1 MKIRSWLLALT
12 LGVVGTLA
20 AGKAGAVLY
29 SVDFGSPPHT
39 VGQPPVTG
47 AGPAPRN
54 TVSAISSGTPT
65 VAGAALDL
73 ADQPCAFSSY
83 DGEGDQLKLDL
94 TDLPSAPSYTI
105 AADVLVAAGDPD
117 GVFSFLFDT
126 PEVRTIHF
134 NRDETVSV
142 FVPGSGDNTIGVYK
156 LGAMVH
162 LDVDIYLELDM
173 WTIKL
178 NGTEFYTGDFGGAS
192 ALESVRIGT
201 SVVPSPPRCLAAIDN
216 LVITEGAGL
225 ADGGCDRLTMGDLVT
240 GTVYNV
246 GDSFLT
252 EGVGV
257 QVRRFATQV
266 GACGA
271 PYSSGTAAVT
281 NAGEACGAGKE
292 LQINNVT
299 LDFDFGATVTDV
311 VIPFGEYGGTVSLE
325 INGDCQVVENL
336 VDLSGTSL
344 GGVAITVWDAGVVGQ
359 GCGVIRLGGDVSGLA
374 IGGQELYIDGLSYCT
389 FCPELVRSAFDD
401 QTNGST
407 YHVGDSFTSGGAT
420 HTFHNFFWP
429 GATCSTV
436 DPNGVATIGNAQE
449 ACGGGKE
456 LGLNNI
462 NDRIDFGTRVDWLA
476 LNYGEYGG
484 NVNLRINGDCRNL
497 DNLSD
502 VNGSTVGGV
511 KVWAIDYGTPD
522 QSCGIFYAIGSIDN
536 FRIGGQE
543 FWIDNVRACPSGTAT
558 VMGPLGDANGA
569 IRLSPSWP
577 NPARE
582 SATLRFSLAS
592 AGHVRM
598 TVYDVGGR
606 VVRTLVDGPQ
616 TAGQHDVQWDGND
629 DRGSRLPAGVY
640 SYRVQSGGSSRA
652 RRLVLLP

>member
-1 MKIRSWLLALT
+1 MRIRSWLLALT
-12 LGVVGTLA
+12 LGVVGSLV
-20 AGKAGAVLY
+20 AGQARAVLY

-54 TVSAISSGTPT
+54 TISEILSGTPT
-65 VAGAALDL
+65 VVGAALDL

-83 DGEGDQLKLDL
+83 DGVGDQLMLDL
-94 TDLPSAPSYTI
+94 TDLPAAPSYTLSV
-105 AADVLVAAGDPD
+105 DVLVAAGEPD
-117 GVFSFLFDT
+117 GALSVLFDT
-126 PEVRTIHF
+126 PEVRSIHF
-134 NRDETVSV
+134 HPDETVSV
-142 FVPGSGDNTIGVYK
+142 FVPGGDSADIGVYK
-156 LGAMVH
+156 LGHAVH

-173 WTIKL
+173 WTIEL
-178 NGTEFYTGDFGGAS
+178 NGAEVYTGDFGGAS
-192 ALESVRIGT
+192 ALESIRVGT
-201 SVVPSPPRCLAAIDN
+201 NVVPAPPHILAAIDN
-216 LVITEGAGL
+216 LIVSEGANL

-246 GDSFLT
+246 GDDFAT
-252 EGVGV
+252 EGVTFH
-257 QVRRFATQV
+257 VRRFATEV

-271 PYSSGTAAVT
+271 PYAYGSATVT
-281 NAGEACGAGKE
+281 NGGQACGAGKE
-292 LQINNVT
+292 IAINNVA
-299 LDFDFGATVTDV
+299 LDLDFGATVTDV

-325 INGDCQVVENL
+325 INGDCQVAENFI
-336 VDLSGTSL
+336 DLSGTTL
-344 GGVAITVWDAGVVGQ
+344 GGVAITVWDGGVAGQ
-359 GCGVIRLGGDVSGLA
+359 GCGVIRLGGDVSTLA
-374 IGGQELYIDGLSYCT
+374 IGGQELYIDGLSYCI
-389 FCPELVRSAFDD
+389 FCPELVRTAFDD
-401 QTNGST
+401 QTNGSM

-429 GATCSTV
+429 GATCSIV
-436 DPNGVATIGNAQE
+436 DPNGVATIGNAQL

-522 QSCGIFYAIGSIDN
+522 ESCGIFYAVGPIDN

-543 FWIDNVRACPSGTAT
+543 FWIDNVRACPSGAAA
-558 VMGPLGDANGA
+558 VIGPLDDAGGA
-569 IRLSPSWP
+569 LQLSPSWP
-577 NPARE
+577 NPARG
-582 SATLRFSLAS
+582 SATLRFALAS
-592 AGHVRM
+592 AGEVRM
-598 TVYDVGGR
+598 TIYDVGGR
-606 VVRTLVDGPQ
+606 AVRTLVDGPQ
-616 TAGQHDVQWDGND
+616 AAGPHDVQWDGND
-629 DRGSRLPAGVY
+629 DRGNRLPAGVY
-640 SYRVQSGGSSRA
+640 SYRVQSGGSSLA